1 MKKIYFKLL
10 CLMKIILNV
19 SSKRFQKYS
28 SEVDTSIGLSV
39 SSKWLIQNYKKS
51 DKTLCLQE
59 CNLNDGCYTATYS
72 SDSGSLD
79 NCILFSKYFNQS
91 ELVSLEDT
99 NLYSKD
105 FACKLN

>member
-1 MKKIYFKLL
+1 
-10 CLMKIILNV
+10 MKIILNV

-72 SDSGSLD
+72 SDFNLLD
-79 NCILFSKYFNQS
+79 NCILYSKYFATS
-91 ELVSLEDT
+91 ELILLNNT
-99 NLYSKD
+99 TLYSKE
-105 FACKLN
+105 CK